1 MYVGIMNRLSV
12 VKSLEAQEIPVLS
25 TQQIGILLGMN
36 TESVSVLLSRL
47 VKDGVLTRVQRG
59 YYSLPSTDVRAIAS
73 GIYPPSF
80 VSLMA
85 AFEYYGTT
93 TQSPR
98 IIDVINPIFS
108 GMLPISLENG
118 KYIIRFIKTKESL
131 IYGFRREYFNNKI
144 GFMAEK
150 ERAVI
155 DGLLFSRYVPL
166 GEVVSAIRSGV
177 NIDKVI
183 KYAKKANKQTL
194 MKRLGYL
201 LSSEGVDISPEDF
214 GITSD
219 TYVGLEA
226 SLPKR
231 GRYDKKW
238 RVIVN
243 TVIE

>member
-1 MYVGIMNRLSV
+1 M

-25 TQQIGILLGMN
+25 TQQIGALLGMN
-36 TESVSVLLSRL
+36 PETVSVLLSRL
-47 VKDGVLTRVQRG
+47 VKNGILIRVQRG
-59 YYSLPSTDVRAIAS
+59 YYSLPSTDVRAVAS
-73 GIYPPSF
+73 TVYPPSF

-98 IIDVINPIFS
+98 IVDVINPRFS

-131 IYGFRREYFNNKI
+131 IYGFRREYFGNKM

-166 GEVVSAIRSGV
+166 DEVVSAIRSGI
-177 NIDKVI
+177 NLDKVI
-183 KYAKKANKQTL
+183 KYAKKTEKQTV

-201 LSSEGVDISPEDF
+201 LSSEGMDISPEDF
-214 GITSD
+214 GIISD

-231 GRYDKKW
+231 GRYDRKW